1 MVPSQWDQITNLTIF
16 FTHAL
21 TVKKKGRLDEAV
33 KMIDFLNSQPLTT
46 VLSTLLSDQ
55 MGSIHTEVQ
64 WLPREKALV

>member
-1 MVPSQWDQITNLTIF
+1 MHSRL
-16 FTHAL
+16 
-21 TVKKKGRLDEAV
+21 KKKGRLDEAV